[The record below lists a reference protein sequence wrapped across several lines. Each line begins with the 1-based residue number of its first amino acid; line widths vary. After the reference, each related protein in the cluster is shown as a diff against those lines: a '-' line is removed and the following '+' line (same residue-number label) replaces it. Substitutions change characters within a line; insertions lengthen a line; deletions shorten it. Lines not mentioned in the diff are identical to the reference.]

1 MDERDSEQA
10 TQEEIREEADHGGED
25 PVTRREAL
33 ETQLMDEEGSGAGE
47 TIGDPT
53 P

>member
-1 MDERDSEQA
+1 MDERDPEQS
-10 TQEEIREEADHGGED
+10 TQEEIREEAGQQGDD

-33 ETQLMDEEGSGAGE
+33 ETHLMDEEGSGAGE
-47 TIGDPT
+47 AIGEPT